1 MKVPLRWL
9 KEFVDIDLTLK
20 ELSHRLTMAGLEAE
34 KIERIG
40 DGWDNV
46 YVGLVRDVSPHPDA
60 DRLVLADVEAG
71 EHRLTVVTGAP
82 NIAKGQKVAL
92 ALAGARL
99 VDAYAD
105 EYKLKTLKPGKIRG
119 IESQG
124 MVCSEKELGLS
135 EEHQGILVLE
145 ENAPVGAPLVEW
157 LGDTVIEF
165 EITPNRVD
173 AFSVLGIAREVS
185 ALTGSPVKPLAVADL
200 GSLPHTSDLVTVAN
214 DEIVSRYTA
223 AIIDNVSVEPSPAWM
238 QRQLA
243 AAGIRP
249 ISNLVDITNYV
260 MLEIGQPT
268 HAFDLRLFPTSHV
281 TVRPANE
288 GETLVTLDHVERKL
302 TPAMTMIAN
311 DEMSVG
317 LGGIIGGENSE
328 ITDDT
333 TAILLESAT
342 FNMKTTRATSRAL
355 KIRTDASARYERGLD
370 PELAAQAQARAIHL
384 ILELCPG
391 ATVRAYQDVYP
402 NPVTSRVITFDA
414 ARIEHL
420 LGIRIPNDAILDTL
434 TRLSF
439 APTLNVDTNEL
450 SVVVPTWRPDVQ
462 LREDVIEEVARIVG
476 YDALPAT
483 LMTGTNPPIERDPMF
498 LLERDIRRT
507 LVSSGVSE
515 ARTYVTVSDKD
526 FHAWAGERR
535 PIRLVNPVNADE
547 ANMRTTPL
555 SRLIE
560 AVSENLKHSSSV
572 KLFEI
577 GHIFL
582 ARGAADLPQ
591 EPSVLGIAVAGQ
603 RHSFDRF
610 HPKVDTSD
618 QLDYF
623 DVKGLVDAIA
633 ARHPVSGFHFERI
646 EHPMLHPGRSAALYS
661 GETRFGFLGEVRP
674 DRAAELGVD
683 GPRLVVAELNLSLLQ
698 EHKQE
703 RTGATIAV
711 DRFLP
716 VEQDF
721 AVIVDKQ
728 TPAGE
733 VEDVLRAAAGPLAT
747 SLMLFDIFEGSQ
759 IGEDKKSL
767 AYRITFTAPD
777 RALTDAE
784 LGKVRTRIE
793 KVLKQK
799 IRGALRT

>member
-9 KEFVDIDLTLK
+9 KEFVEIDLTV
-20 ELSHRLTMAGLEAE
+20 EDLSHRLTMAGLEAE

-40 DGWDNV
+40 VGWDNV

-82 NIAKGQKVAL
+82 NIAAGQKVAL

-135 EEHQGILVLE
+135 EEHEGILVLE
-145 ENAPVGAPLVEW
+145 DDAPVGVPLVEW

-185 ALTGSPVKPLAVADL
+185 ALTGKPVKPLEVADL

-214 DEIVSRYTA
+214 GEIVSRYTA
-223 AIIDNVSVEPSPAWM
+223 AIIDNVKVEPSPAWM
-238 QRQLA
+238 QRQLT

-268 HAFDLRLFPTSHV
+268 HAFDLRLFPSNHV
-281 TVRPANE
+281 TVRPAND
-288 GETLVTLDHVERKL
+288 GETLVTLDHIERKL
-302 TPAMTMIAN
+302 TPSMTMIAN

-342 FNMKTTRATSRAL
+342 FNMKITRATSRTL

-370 PELAAQAQARAIHL
+370 PELAALAQARAIHL
-384 ILELCPG
+384 ILDLCPR
-391 ATVRAYQDVYP
+391 ATVRGCQDVYP
-402 NPVTSRVITFDA
+402 DPATERVIRFDV

-420 LGIRIPNDAILDTL
+420 LGIRIPNEKIVDTL
-434 TRLSF
+434 KRLSF
-439 APTLNVDTNEL
+439 APTMDDEANQL

-462 LREDVIEEVARIVG
+462 LREDVIEEVARVVG
-476 YDALPAT
+476 YDMLPAT

-507 LVSSGVSE
+507 LVNSGLSE
-515 ARTYVTVSDKD
+515 ARTYITVSDKD
-526 FHAWAGERR
+526 FQAWAGERR
-535 PIRLVNPVNADE
+535 PVRLVNPVNADE

-555 SRLIE
+555 TRLIA

-577 GHIFL
+577 GHVFL
-582 ARGAADLPQ
+582 AQGADELPR
-591 EPSVLGIAVAGQ
+591 EPSLLGIAVAGQ
-603 RHSFDRF
+603 RHRFDRF
-610 HPKVDTSD
+610 HPRIDASD

-623 DVKGLVDAIA
+623 DVKGMVDAIF
-633 ARHPVSGFHFERI
+633 ARHPVTEFRIERI
-646 EHPMLHPGRSAALYS
+646 EHPMLHPGRSAALHS

-674 DRAAELGVD
+674 DRAAELGVE
-683 GPRLVVAELNLSLLQ
+683 GPRLVVAEVNLSLLR
-698 EHKQE
+698 ELRQE
-703 RTGATIAV
+703 RTGTTITV
-711 DRFLP
+711 DRYLP

-721 AVIVDKQ
+721 AVIVEKE
-728 TPAGE
+728 TPAAD

-747 SLMLFDIFEGSQ
+747 SLTLFDIYEGTQ
-759 IGEDKKSL
+759 IGDDKKSL

-793 KVLKQK
+793 KVLKQR
-799 IRGALRT
+799 IGGALRT

>member
-9 KEFVDIDLTLK
+9 KEFVDFDLTLE

-40 DGWDNV
+40 AGWDNV
-46 YVGLVRDVSPHPDA
+46 YVGHVRDVTQHPDA

-82 NIAKGQKVAL
+82 NITKGQKVAL

-99 VDAYAD
+99 IDAYAE
-105 EYKLKTLKPGKIRG
+105 EYKVKTLKPGKIRG

-135 EEHQGILVLE
+135 EEHEGILVLE
-145 ENAPVGAPLVEW
+145 VDAPVGAPLAEW

-185 ALTGSPVKPLAVADL
+185 ALTGSPVKPLAVVDL
-200 GSLPHTSDLVTVAN
+200 TSLPQTNELITVAN

-223 AIIDNVSVEPSPAWM
+223 AIIENVKVEPSPSWM

-243 AAGIRP
+243 AAGIRS

-260 MLEIGQPT
+260 MLEVGQPT
-268 HAFDLRLFPTSHV
+268 HAFDLRQFPTNHV
-281 TVRPANE
+281 TVRPAYE
-288 GETLVTLDHVERKL
+288 GEKLVTLDHLERKL
-302 TPAMTMIAN
+302 TPSMTMIAN
-311 DEMSVG
+311 DSHSVG

-328 ITDDT
+328 ISDDT

-342 FNMKTTRATSRAL
+342 FNMKITRATSRAL

-370 PELAAQAQARAIHL
+370 PELAALAQARAIQL
-384 ILELCPG
+384 ILDLCPD
-391 ATVRAYQDVYP
+391 AKVRSYQDVYP
-402 NPVTSRVITFDA
+402 NSVTPRTISFDFG
-414 ARIEHL
+414 RIEHL
-420 LGIRIPNDAILDTL
+420 LGIHIPNETVLETL
-434 TRLSF
+434 NRLSF
-439 APTLNVDTNEL
+439 KPTIDSETNEL

-515 ARTYVTVSDKD
+515 ARTYITVADKD
-526 FHAWAGERR
+526 FQAWAGERR
-535 PIRLVNPVNADE
+535 PVRLVNPVNADE
-547 ANMRTTPL
+547 ANLRTTPL
-555 SRLIE
+555 SRLIA
-560 AVSENLKHSSSV
+560 AVSENLKHSTSV
-572 KLFEI
+572 QLFEI
-577 GHIFL
+577 GHVFL
-582 ARGAADLPQ
+582 ARGIDDLPQ
-591 EPSVLGIAVAGQ
+591 EPSLLGIAVAGQ
-603 RHSFDRF
+603 RHLFDRF
-610 HPKVDTSD
+610 HPKIDSAN
-618 QLDYF
+618 QFDYF
-623 DVKGLVDAIA
+623 DVKGLVDLLLT
-633 ARHPVSGFHFERI
+633 RHSVPEFRFDRV

-661 GETRFGFLGEVRP
+661 GDIRFGFIGEMRP
-674 DRAAELGVD
+674 DRAEELGVE
-683 GPRLVVAELNLSLLQ
+683 GPRLIVAEINLSLVNNLK
-698 EHKQE
+698 EEK
-703 RTGATIAV
+703 TGTTITF

-721 AVIVDKQ
+721 AIIVDKP

-733 VEDVLRAAAGPLAT
+733 VETVLRAAAGPLVTAVT
-747 SLMLFDIFEGSQ
+747 LFDIYEGSQ

-793 KVLKQK
+793 KVLKQR
-799 IRGALRT
+799 IGGSLRA